1 MAEPDGTDR
10 KRAKRGR
17 TNTPPGQSTQEPGTP
32 REPVAVGDSG
42 TDSPA
47 TATDGPGSPV
57 IPQESRPDEH
67 PAGSADRSPA
77 PDPVPDPAALHP
89 AGGGTARPVE
99 PEGAGTRDETPEAPV
114 VQGGIVEDPVEILVG
129 LAERGEIDPWNIDI
143 IEVTDRFLSE
153 LERRRELNL
162 QLSGRTLFYAATLL
176 RMKSEQLDQ
185 SPGEDES
192 GDDGDDEGFGDAFGP
207 ALDSDVAYEGRLGP
221 IERLEHEIQR
231 RLDRKTQRKSPITL
245 FELITE
251 LKNIEKEERRRRRM
265 ASDPSDPSDMFLID
279 ADEVVSIAHE
289 EGFQE
294 SAMTRLAEYLEGLEI
309 DEEMTLRELCER
321 MEWDIPGVYIPLLFL
336 ALDGRCSLRQ
346 EEFFGD
352 IYVQI
357 RRPEDPAVPAGAP
370 VE

>member
-1 MAEPDGTDR
+1 MAEADGSGRKKGRGKREAAPRAARGQTSDISPD
-10 KRAKRGR
+10 AMEVPLVPEA
-17 TNTPPGQSTQEPGTP
+17 NPPG
-32 REPVAVGDSG
+32 V
-42 TDSPA
+42 
-47 TATDGPGSPV
+47 
-57 IPQESRPDEH
+57 PQASRPDGSPTIDPSSG
-67 PAGSADRSPA
+67 PAGSTPADGDA
-77 PDPVPDPAALHP
+77 PQSGLPGDP
-89 AGGGTARPVE
+89 
-99 PEGAGTRDETPEAPV
+99 GADGNIQETGAV
-114 VQGGIVEDPVEILVG
+114 HGGIVEDPVEILVG

-185 SPGEDES
+185 SHAEEENE
-192 GDDGDDEGFGDAFGP
+192 DDGDEGFGENFDL

-265 ASDPSDPSDMFLID
+265 GSDPSESFFID
-279 ADEVVSIAHE
+279 AEEVVSIAHE

-294 SAMTRLAEYLEGLEI
+294 SSMTRLEEYLEGLEI

-321 MEWDIPGVYIPLLFL
+321 MEWGIPEVYIPLLFL
-336 ALDGRCSLRQ
+336 ALDGKCSLRQ

-352 IYVQI
+352 IWVQI
-357 RRPEDPAVPAGAP
+357 QRHDEGESPAGSLA
-370 VE
+370 E